1 MIKIVFKIYGNSINA
16 YKLLKDTPKEDLNKT
31 NVIDT
36 KELVFSDIYIKNNL
50 DLVSSFLNVIIIKRK
65 INTACV
71 KDFELTSVVL
81 DIIKTIPNIT
91 NLIIKADEVINYDIF
106 LKLLE
111 NNYLENLEVYDFPRI
126 LLDRLDTNKKIV
138 VKTRTEILFVSNF
151 MKVNNLN
158 TYSDIYYKKNII
170 ISSLTKED
178 QNDLITFI
186 KINKYL
192 KEITFKTFTIDS
204 FDFIMNLLIQNSKEN
219 IKICFDYDN
228 LKDTDINVISKY
240 KKVNERLLIN
250 SNITFKINYSDEY
263 KKNNLFKQLNINF
276 IKVSLGAV
284 ILVIIFMIGINYYK
298 NYVDEQ
304 HYLGIENNLKEII
317 KVNQK
322 KNEDES
328 PLDVIEP
335 GEEDLTTTTTT
346 TSVYDIQYEKV
357 FSTLQEINK
366 DTVGW
371 LTVNNTRIDYPVV
384 QSKDNDYYLKRDYY
398 QSKNRH
404 GWIFM
409 DYRNNPDEL
418 NENTIIY
425 GHNLANQT
433 MFGTLRYV
441 LNSYWYK
448 KSANQIITFN
458 TPKQNMRFQIFSIYK
473 IPTTND
479 YLDVTFPTTDAYQA
493 YINLVKG
500 RSIYDF
506 NVEVNTDDKIL
517 TLSTCA
523 NGNDNRLVVHAK
535 LIKESWWLSF
545 LLIFF
550 NNF

>member
-1 MIKIVFKIYGNSINA
+1 MIKIVFKVNGNCINA
-16 YKLLKDTPKEDLNKT
+16 YKLIKDTPKEDLNKT

-36 KELVFSDIYIKNNL
+36 KELVFSDVYIKNNL
-50 DLVSSFLNVIIIKRK
+50 ELVSSFLNVIIIKRK
-65 INTACV
+65 INTVCIR
-71 KDFELTSVVL
+71 DFELITVIL
-81 DIIKTIPNIT
+81 DIINTIPNIT
-91 NLIIKADEVINYDIF
+91 NLIIKPDESINYDIF
-106 LKLLE
+106 LKLLD

-158 TYSDIYYKKNII
+158 TYSDIYYKKNIV
-170 ISSLTKED
+170 ISDFTSDDK
-178 QNDLITFI
+178 NDIVTFI

-192 KEITFKTFTIDS
+192 KEINFKNFS
-204 FDFIMNLLIQNSKEN
+204 VSAFDFMMNLLIQNAKED
-219 IKICFDYDN
+219 IKISFEYDN

-240 KKVNERLLIN
+240 KKVNERLLLN
-250 SNITFKINYSDEY
+250 ANITFKINYSEEY
-263 KKNNLFKQLNINF
+263 RRNNLFKQININF

-322 KNEDES
+322 KTEEEN

-335 GEEDLTTTTTT
+335 GDEDLTTTTTT
-346 TSVYDIQYEKV
+346 TTTVYDIQYEKV

-366 DTVGW
+366 DTIGW

-384 QSKDNDYYLKRDYY
+384 QAKDNDYYLRRDYY
-398 QSKNRH
+398 QNKNRH

-433 MFGTLRYV
+433 MFGTLRYA

-458 TPKQNMRFQIFSIYK
+458 TPNENMKFQIFSIYT

-479 YLDVTFPTTDAYQA
+479 YLDITFPTTDAYQA
-493 YINLVKG
+493 YIDLVKV

-506 NVEVNTDDKIL
+506 NIEVTTGDKIL

-523 NGNDNRLVVHAK
+523 NGNDKRLVIHAK
-535 LIKESWWLSF
+535 LIKES
-545 LLIFF
+545 
-550 NNF
+550 

>member
-1 MIKIVFKIYGNSINA
+1 MMKIVFKVNGNCINA
-16 YKLLKDTPKEDLNKT
+16 YKLIKDTPKEDLNKT

-36 KELVFSDIYIKNNL
+36 KELVFSDVYIKNNL
-50 DLVSSFLNVIIIKRK
+50 ELVSSFLNVIIIKRK
-65 INTACV
+65 INTVCIR
-71 KDFELTSVVL
+71 DFELITVIL
-81 DIIKTIPNIT
+81 DIINTIPNIT
-91 NLIIKADEVINYDIF
+91 NLIIKPDESINYDIF
-106 LKLLE
+106 LKLLD

-158 TYSDIYYKKNII
+158 TYSDIYYKKNIV
-170 ISSLTKED
+170 ISDFTSDDK
-178 QNDLITFI
+178 NDIVTFI

-192 KEITFKTFTIDS
+192 KEINFKNFS
-204 FDFIMNLLIQNSKEN
+204 VSAFDFMMNLLIQNAKED
-219 IKICFDYDN
+219 IKISFEYDN

-240 KKVNERLLIN
+240 KKVNERLLLN
-250 SNITFKINYSDEY
+250 ANITFKINYSEEY
-263 KKNNLFKQLNINF
+263 RRNNLFKQININF

-322 KNEDES
+322 KTEEEN

-335 GEEDLTTTTTT
+335 GDEDLTTTTTT
-346 TSVYDIQYEKV
+346 TTTVYDIQYEKV

-366 DTVGW
+366 DTIGW

-384 QSKDNDYYLKRDYY
+384 QAKDNDYYLRRDYY
-398 QSKNRH
+398 QNKNRH

-433 MFGTLRYV
+433 MFGTLRYA

-458 TPKQNMRFQIFSIYK
+458 TPKENMKFQIFSIYT

-479 YLDVTFPTTDAYQA
+479 YLDITFPTTDAYQS
-493 YINLVKG
+493 YIDLVKG

-506 NVEVNTDDKIL
+506 NIEVTTGDKIL

-523 NGNDNRLVVHAK
+523 NGNDKRLVIHAK
-535 LIKESWWLSF
+535 LIKES
-545 LLIFF
+545 
-550 NNF
+550 

>member
-1 MIKIVFKIYGNSINA
+1 MIKIVFKVNGNCINA
-16 YKLLKDTPKEDLNKT
+16 YKLIKDTPKEDLNKT

-36 KELVFSDIYIKNNL
+36 KELVFSDVYIKNNL
-50 DLVSSFLNVIIIKRK
+50 ELVSSFLNVIIIKRK
-65 INTACV
+65 INTVCIR
-71 KDFELTSVVL
+71 DFELITVIL
-81 DIIKTIPNIT
+81 DIINTIPNIT
-91 NLIIKADEVINYDIF
+91 NLIIKPDESINYDIF
-106 LKLLE
+106 LKLLD

-158 TYSDIYYKKNII
+158 TYSDIYYKKNIV
-170 ISSLTKED
+170 ISDFTSDDK
-178 QNDLITFI
+178 NDIVTFI

-192 KEITFKTFTIDS
+192 KEINFKNFS
-204 FDFIMNLLIQNSKEN
+204 VSAFDFMMNLLIQNAKED
-219 IKICFDYDN
+219 IKISFEYDN

-240 KKVNERLLIN
+240 KKVNERLLLN
-250 SNITFKINYSDEY
+250 ANITFKINYSEEY
-263 KKNNLFKQLNINF
+263 RRNNLFKQININF

-284 ILVIIFMIGINYYK
+284 ILVIVFMIGINYYK

-322 KNEDES
+322 KTEEEN

-335 GEEDLTTTTTT
+335 GDEDLTTTTTT
-346 TSVYDIQYEKV
+346 TTTVYDIQYEKV

-384 QSKDNDYYLKRDYY
+384 QAKDNDYYLRRDYY
-398 QSKNRH
+398 QNKNRH

-433 MFGTLRYV
+433 MFGTLRYA

-458 TPKQNMRFQIFSIYK
+458 TPNENMKFQIFSIYT

-479 YLDVTFPTTDAYQA
+479 YLDITFPTTDAYQT
-493 YINLVKG
+493 YIDLVKG

-506 NVEVNTDDKIL
+506 NIEVTTGDKIL

-523 NGNDNRLVVHAK
+523 NGNDKRLVIHAK
-535 LIKESWWLSF
+535 LIKES
-545 LLIFF
+545 
-550 NNF
+550 

>member
-1 MIKIVFKIYGNSINA
+1 MIKIVFKVNGNCINA
-16 YKLLKDTPKEDLNKT
+16 YKLIKDTPKEDLNKT

-36 KELVFSDIYIKNNL
+36 KELVFSDVYIKNNL
-50 DLVSSFLNVIIIKRK
+50 ELVSSFLNVIIIKRK
-65 INTACV
+65 INTVCIR
-71 KDFELTSVVL
+71 DFELITVIL
-81 DIIKTIPNIT
+81 DIINTIPNIT
-91 NLIIKADEVINYDIF
+91 NLIIKPDESINYDIF
-106 LKLLE
+106 LKLLD

-158 TYSDIYYKKNII
+158 TYSDIYYKKNIV
-170 ISSLTKED
+170 ISDFTSDDK
-178 QNDLITFI
+178 NDIVTFI

-192 KEITFKTFTIDS
+192 KEINFKNFS
-204 FDFIMNLLIQNSKEN
+204 VSAFDFVMNLLIQNAKED
-219 IKICFDYDN
+219 IKISFEYDN

-240 KKVNERLLIN
+240 KKVNERLLLN
-250 SNITFKINYSDEY
+250 ANITFKINYSEEY
-263 KKNNLFKQLNINF
+263 RRNNLFKQININF

-322 KNEDES
+322 KTEEEN

-335 GEEDLTTTTTT
+335 GDEDLTTTTTT
-346 TSVYDIQYEKV
+346 TTTVYDIQYEKV

-384 QSKDNDYYLKRDYY
+384 QAKDNDYYLRRDYY
-398 QSKNRH
+398 QNKNRH

-433 MFGTLRYV
+433 MFGTLRYA

-458 TPKQNMRFQIFSIYK
+458 TPNENMKFQIFSIYT

-479 YLDVTFPTTDAYQA
+479 YLDITFPTTDAYQA
-493 YINLVKG
+493 YIDLVKG

-506 NVEVNTDDKIL
+506 NIEVTTDDKIL

-523 NGNDNRLVVHAK
+523 NGNDKRLVIHAK
-535 LIKESWWLSF
+535 LIKES
-545 LLIFF
+545 
-550 NNF
+550 

>member
-1 MIKIVFKIYGNSINA
+1 MIKIVFKVNGNCINA
-16 YKLLKDTPKEDLNKT
+16 YKLIKDTPKEDLNKT

-36 KELVFSDIYIKNNL
+36 KELVFSDVYIKNNL
-50 DLVSSFLNVIIIKRK
+50 ELVSSFLNVIIIKRK
-65 INTACV
+65 INTVCIR
-71 KDFELTSVVL
+71 DFELITVIL
-81 DIIKTIPNIT
+81 DIINTIPNIT
-91 NLIIKADEVINYDIF
+91 NLIIKPDESINYDIF
-106 LKLLE
+106 LKLLD

-158 TYSDIYYKKNII
+158 TYSDIYYKKNIV
-170 ISSLTKED
+170 ISDFTSDDK
-178 QNDLITFI
+178 NDIVTFI

-192 KEITFKTFTIDS
+192 KEINFKNFS
-204 FDFIMNLLIQNSKEN
+204 VSAFDFMMNLLIQNAKED
-219 IKICFDYDN
+219 IKISFEYDN

-240 KKVNERLLIN
+240 KKVNERLLLN
-250 SNITFKINYSDEY
+250 TNITFKINYSEEY
-263 KKNNLFKQLNINF
+263 RRNNLFKQININF

-322 KNEDES
+322 KTEEEN

-335 GEEDLTTTTTT
+335 GEEDFTTTTTT
-346 TSVYDIQYEKV
+346 TTTVYDIQYEKV

-384 QSKDNDYYLKRDYY
+384 QAKDNDYYLRRDYY
-398 QSKNRH
+398 QNKNRH

-433 MFGTLRYV
+433 MFGTLRYA

-458 TPKQNMRFQIFSIYK
+458 TPNENMKFQIFSIYT

-479 YLDVTFPTTDAYQA
+479 YLDITFPTTDAYQS
-493 YINLVKG
+493 YIDLVKG

-506 NVEVNTDDKIL
+506 NIEVTTADKIL

-523 NGNDNRLVVHAK
+523 NGNDKRLVIHAK
-535 LIKESWWLSF
+535 LIKES
-545 LLIFF
+545 
-550 NNF
+550 

>member
-1 MIKIVFKIYGNSINA
+1 MIKIVFKVNGNCINA
-16 YKLLKDTPKEDLNKT
+16 YKLIKDTPKEDLNKT

-36 KELVFSDIYIKNNL
+36 KELVFSDVYIKNNL
-50 DLVSSFLNVIIIKRK
+50 ELVSSFLNVIIIKRK
-65 INTACV
+65 INTVCIR
-71 KDFELTSVVL
+71 DFELITVIL
-81 DIIKTIPNIT
+81 DIINTIPNIT
-91 NLIIKADEVINYDIF
+91 DLIIKPDESINYDIF
-106 LKLLE
+106 LKLLD

-158 TYSDIYYKKNII
+158 TYSDIYYKKNIV
-170 ISSLTKED
+170 ISDFTSDDK
-178 QNDLITFI
+178 NDIVTFI

-192 KEITFKTFTIDS
+192 KEINFKNFS
-204 FDFIMNLLIQNSKEN
+204 VSAFDFMMNLLIQNAKED
-219 IKICFDYDN
+219 IKISFEYDN

-240 KKVNERLLIN
+240 KKVNERLLLN
-250 SNITFKINYSDEY
+250 ANITFKINYSEEY
-263 KKNNLFKQLNINF
+263 RRNNLFKQININF

-322 KNEDES
+322 KTEEEN

-335 GEEDLTTTTTT
+335 GDEDLTTTTTT
-346 TSVYDIQYEKV
+346 TTTVYDIQYEKV

-384 QSKDNDYYLKRDYY
+384 QAKDNDYYLRRDYY
-398 QSKNRH
+398 QNKNRH

-433 MFGTLRYV
+433 MFGTLRYA

-458 TPKQNMRFQIFSIYK
+458 TPNENMKFQIFSIYT

-479 YLDVTFPTTDAYQA
+479 YLDITFPTTDAYQA
-493 YINLVKG
+493 YIDLVKG

-506 NVEVNTDDKIL
+506 NIEVTTGDKIL

-523 NGNDNRLVVHAK
+523 NGNDKRLVIHAK
-535 LIKESWWLSF
+535 LIKES
-545 LLIFF
+545 
-550 NNF
+550 

>member
-1 MIKIVFKIYGNSINA
+1 MIKIVFKVNGNCINA
-16 YKLLKDTPKEDLNKT
+16 YKLIKDTPKEDLNKT

-36 KELVFSDIYIKNNL
+36 KELVFSDVYIKNNL
-50 DLVSSFLNVIIIKRK
+50 ELVSSFLNVIIIKRK
-65 INTACV
+65 INTVCIR
-71 KDFELTSVVL
+71 DFELITAIL
-81 DIIKTIPNIT
+81 DIINTIPNIT
-91 NLIIKADEVINYDIF
+91 NLIIKPDESINYDIF
-106 LKLLE
+106 LKLLD

-151 MKVNNLN
+151 MKVNKLN
-158 TYSDIYYKKNII
+158 TYSDIYYKKNIV
-170 ISSLTKED
+170 ISDFTSDDK
-178 QNDLITFI
+178 NDIVTFI

-192 KEITFKTFTIDS
+192 KEINFKNFS
-204 FDFIMNLLIQNSKEN
+204 VSAFDFMMNLLIQNAKED
-219 IKICFDYDN
+219 IKISFEYDN

-240 KKVNERLLIN
+240 KKVNERLLLN
-250 SNITFKINYSDEY
+250 ANITFKINYSEEY
-263 KKNNLFKQLNINF
+263 RRNNLFKQININF

-322 KNEDES
+322 KTEEEN

-335 GEEDLTTTTTT
+335 GDEDLTTTTTT
-346 TSVYDIQYEKV
+346 TTTVYDIQYEKV

-384 QSKDNDYYLKRDYY
+384 QAKDNDYYLRRDYY
-398 QSKNRH
+398 QNKNRH

-433 MFGTLRYV
+433 MFGTLRYA

-458 TPKQNMRFQIFSIYK
+458 TPNENMKFQIFSIYT

-479 YLDVTFPTTDAYQA
+479 YLDITFPTTDAYQA
-493 YINLVKG
+493 YIDLVKG

-506 NVEVNTDDKIL
+506 NIEVATDDKIL

-523 NGNDNRLVVHAK
+523 NGNDKRLVIHAK
-535 LIKESWWLSF
+535 LIKES
-545 LLIFF
+545 
-550 NNF
+550 

>member
-1 MIKIVFKIYGNSINA
+1 MIKIVFKVNGNCINA
-16 YKLLKDTPKEDLNKT
+16 YKLIKDTPKEDLNKT

-36 KELVFSDIYIKNNL
+36 KELVFSDVYIKNNL
-50 DLVSSFLNVIIIKRK
+50 ELVSSFLNVIIIKRK
-65 INTACV
+65 INTVCIR
-71 KDFELTSVVL
+71 DFELITVIL
-81 DIIKTIPNIT
+81 DIINTIPNIT
-91 NLIIKADEVINYDIF
+91 NLIIKPDESINYDIF
-106 LKLLE
+106 LKLLD

-158 TYSDIYYKKNII
+158 TYSDIYYKKNIV
-170 ISSLTKED
+170 ISDFTSDDK
-178 QNDLITFI
+178 NDIVTFI

-192 KEITFKTFTIDS
+192 KEINFKNFS
-204 FDFIMNLLIQNSKEN
+204 VSAFDFMMNLLIQNAKED
-219 IKICFDYDN
+219 IKISFEYDN

-240 KKVNERLLIN
+240 KKVNERLLLN
-250 SNITFKINYSDEY
+250 ANITFKINYSEEY
-263 KKNNLFKQLNINF
+263 RRNNLFKQININF

-322 KNEDES
+322 KTEEEN

-335 GEEDLTTTTTT
+335 GDEDLTTTTTT
-346 TSVYDIQYEKV
+346 TTTVYDIQYEKV

-366 DTVGW
+366 DTIGW

-384 QSKDNDYYLKRDYY
+384 QAKDNDYYLRRDYY
-398 QSKNRH
+398 QNKNRH

-433 MFGTLRYV
+433 MFGTLRYA

-458 TPKQNMRFQIFSIYK
+458 TPNENMKFQIFSIYT

-479 YLDVTFPTTDAYQA
+479 YLDITFPTTDAYQA
-493 YINLVKG
+493 YIDLVKG

-506 NVEVNTDDKIL
+506 NIEVTTDDKIL

-523 NGNDNRLVVHAK
+523 NGNDKRLVIHAK
-535 LIKESWWLSF
+535 LIKES
-545 LLIFF
+545 
-550 NNF
+550 

>member
-1 MIKIVFKIYGNSINA
+1 MIKIVFKVNGNCINA
-16 YKLLKDTPKEDLNKT
+16 YKLIKDTPKEDLNKT

-36 KELVFSDIYIKNNL
+36 KELVFSDVYIKNNL
-50 DLVSSFLNVIIIKRK
+50 ELVSSFLNVIIIKRK
-65 INTACV
+65 INTVCIR
-71 KDFELTSVVL
+71 DFELITVIL
-81 DIIKTIPNIT
+81 DIINTIPNIT
-91 NLIIKADEVINYDIF
+91 NLIIKPDESINYDIF
-106 LKLLE
+106 LKLLD

-158 TYSDIYYKKNII
+158 TYSDIYYKKNIV
-170 ISSLTKED
+170 ISDFTSDDK
-178 QNDLITFI
+178 NDIVTFI

-192 KEITFKTFTIDS
+192 KEINFKNFS
-204 FDFIMNLLIQNSKEN
+204 VSAFDFMMNLLIQNAKED
-219 IKICFDYDN
+219 IKISFEYDN

-240 KKVNERLLIN
+240 KKVNERLLLN
-250 SNITFKINYSDEY
+250 ANITFKINYSEEY
-263 KKNNLFKQLNINF
+263 RRNNLFKQININF

-322 KNEDES
+322 KTEEEN

-335 GEEDLTTTTTT
+335 GDEDFTTTTTT
-346 TSVYDIQYEKV
+346 TTTVYDIQYEKV

-366 DTVGW
+366 DTIGW

-384 QSKDNDYYLKRDYY
+384 QAKDNDYYLRRDYY
-398 QSKNRH
+398 QNKNRH

-433 MFGTLRYV
+433 MFGTLRYA

-458 TPKQNMRFQIFSIYK
+458 TPNENMKFQIFSIYT

-479 YLDVTFPTTDAYQA
+479 YLDITFPTTDAYQS
-493 YINLVKG
+493 YIDLVKG

-506 NVEVNTDDKIL
+506 NIEVTTGDKIL

-523 NGNDNRLVVHAK
+523 NGNDKRLVIHAK
-535 LIKESWWLSF
+535 LIKES
-545 LLIFF
+545 
-550 NNF
+550 

>member
-1 MIKIVFKIYGNSINA
+1 MIKIVFKVNGNCINA
-16 YKLLKDTPKEDLNKT
+16 YKLIKDTPKEDLNKT

-36 KELVFSDIYIKNNL
+36 KELVFSDVYIKNNL
-50 DLVSSFLNVIIIKRK
+50 ELVSSFLNVIIIKRK
-65 INTACV
+65 INTVCIR
-71 KDFELTSVVL
+71 DFELITAIL
-81 DIIKTIPNIT
+81 DIINTIPNIT
-91 NLIIKADEVINYDIF
+91 NLIIKPDESINYDIF
-106 LKLLE
+106 LKLLD

-158 TYSDIYYKKNII
+158 TYSDIYYKKNIV
-170 ISSLTKED
+170 ISDFTSDDK
-178 QNDLITFI
+178 NDIVTFI

-192 KEITFKTFTIDS
+192 KEINFKNFS
-204 FDFIMNLLIQNSKEN
+204 VSAFDFMMNLLIQNAKED
-219 IKICFDYDN
+219 IKISFEYDN

-240 KKVNERLLIN
+240 KKVNERLLLN
-250 SNITFKINYSDEY
+250 ANITFKINYSEEY
-263 KKNNLFKQLNINF
+263 RRNNLFKQININF

-322 KNEDES
+322 KTEEEN

-335 GEEDLTTTTTT
+335 GDEDLTTTTTT
-346 TSVYDIQYEKV
+346 TTTVYDIQYEKV

-366 DTVGW
+366 DTIGW

-384 QSKDNDYYLKRDYY
+384 QAKDNDYYLKRDYY
-398 QSKNRH
+398 QNKNRH

-433 MFGTLRYV
+433 MFGTLRYA

-458 TPKQNMRFQIFSIYK
+458 TPNENMKFQIFSIYT

-479 YLDVTFPTTDAYQA
+479 YLDITFPTTDAYQS
-493 YINLVKG
+493 YIDLVKG

-506 NVEVNTDDKIL
+506 NIEVTTGDKIL

-523 NGNDNRLVVHAK
+523 NGNDKRLVIHAK
-535 LIKESWWLSF
+535 LIKES
-545 LLIFF
+545 
-550 NNF
+550 

>member
-1 MIKIVFKIYGNSINA
+1 MIKIVFKVNGNCINA
-16 YKLLKDTPKEDLNKT
+16 YKLIKDTPKEDLNKT

-36 KELVFSDIYIKNNL
+36 KELVFSDVYIKNNL
-50 DLVSSFLNVIIIKRK
+50 ELVSSFLNVIIIKRK
-65 INTACV
+65 INTVCIR
-71 KDFELTSVVL
+71 DFELITVIL
-81 DIIKTIPNIT
+81 DIINTIPNIT
-91 NLIIKADEVINYDIF
+91 NLIIKPDESINYDIF
-106 LKLLE
+106 LKLLD

-158 TYSDIYYKKNII
+158 TYSDIYYKKNIV
-170 ISSLTKED
+170 ISDFTSDDK
-178 QNDLITFI
+178 NDIVTFI

-192 KEITFKTFTIDS
+192 KEINFKNFS
-204 FDFIMNLLIQNSKEN
+204 VSAFDFMMNLLIQNVKED
-219 IKICFDYDN
+219 IKISFEYDN

-240 KKVNERLLIN
+240 KKVNERLLLN
-250 SNITFKINYSDEY
+250 ANITFKINYSEEY
-263 KKNNLFKQLNINF
+263 RRNNLFKQININF

-322 KNEDES
+322 KTEEEN

-335 GEEDLTTTTTT
+335 GDEDLTTTTTT
-346 TSVYDIQYEKV
+346 TTTVYDIQYEKV

-366 DTVGW
+366 DTIGW

-384 QSKDNDYYLKRDYY
+384 QAKDNDYYLRRDYY
-398 QSKNRH
+398 QNKNRH

-433 MFGTLRYV
+433 MFGTLRYA

-458 TPKQNMRFQIFSIYK
+458 TPNENMKFQIFSIYT

-479 YLDVTFPTTDAYQA
+479 YLDITFPTTDAYQT
-493 YINLVKG
+493 YIDLVKG

-506 NVEVNTDDKIL
+506 NIEVTTDDKIL

-523 NGNDNRLVVHAK
+523 NGNDKRLVIHAK
-535 LIKESWWLSF
+535 LIKES
-545 LLIFF
+545 
-550 NNF
+550 

>member
-1 MIKIVFKIYGNSINA
+1 MIKIVFKVNGNCINA
-16 YKLLKDTPKEDLNKT
+16 YKLIKDTPKEDLNKT

-36 KELVFSDIYIKNNL
+36 KELVFSDVYIKNNL
-50 DLVSSFLNVIIIKRK
+50 ELVSSFLNVIIIKRK
-65 INTACV
+65 INTVCIR
-71 KDFELTSVVL
+71 DFELITVIL
-81 DIIKTIPNIT
+81 DIINTIPNIT
-91 NLIIKADEVINYDIF
+91 NLIIKPDESINYDIF
-106 LKLLE
+106 LKLLD

-158 TYSDIYYKKNII
+158 TYSDIYYKKNIV
-170 ISSLTKED
+170 ISDFTSDDK
-178 QNDLITFI
+178 NDIVTFI

-192 KEITFKTFTIDS
+192 KEINFKNFS
-204 FDFIMNLLIQNSKEN
+204 VSAFDFMMNLLIQNAKED
-219 IKICFDYDN
+219 IKISFEYDN

-240 KKVNERLLIN
+240 KKVNERLLLN
-250 SNITFKINYSDEY
+250 ANITFKINYSEEY
-263 KKNNLFKQLNINF
+263 RRNNLFKQININF

-322 KNEDES
+322 KTEEEN

-335 GEEDLTTTTTT
+335 GDEDLTTTTTT
-346 TSVYDIQYEKV
+346 TNTVYDIQYEKV

-384 QSKDNDYYLKRDYY
+384 QAKDNDYYLRRDYY
-398 QSKNRH
+398 QNKNRH

-433 MFGTLRYV
+433 MFGTLRYA

-458 TPKQNMRFQIFSIYK
+458 TPNENMKFQIFSIYT

-479 YLDVTFPTTDAYQA
+479 YLDITFPTTDAYQA
-493 YINLVKG
+493 YIDLVKG

-506 NVEVNTDDKIL
+506 NIEVATDDKIL

-523 NGNDNRLVVHAK
+523 NGNDKRLVIHAK
-535 LIKESWWLSF
+535 LIKES
-545 LLIFF
+545 
-550 NNF
+550 

>member
-1 MIKIVFKIYGNSINA
+1 MIKIVFKVNGNCINA
-16 YKLLKDTPKEDLNKT
+16 YKLIKDTPKEDLNKT

-36 KELVFSDIYIKNNL
+36 KELVFSDVYIKNNL
-50 DLVSSFLNVIIIKRK
+50 ELVSSFLNVIIIKRK
-65 INTACV
+65 INTVCIR
-71 KDFELTSVVL
+71 DFELITVIL
-81 DIIKTIPNIT
+81 DIINTIPNIT
-91 NLIIKADEVINYDIF
+91 NLIIKPDESINYDIF
-106 LKLLE
+106 LKLLD

-158 TYSDIYYKKNII
+158 TYSDIYYKKNIV
-170 ISSLTKED
+170 ISDFTSDDK
-178 QNDLITFI
+178 NDIVTFI

-192 KEITFKTFTIDS
+192 KEINFKNFS
-204 FDFIMNLLIQNSKEN
+204 VSAFDFMMNLLIQNAKED
-219 IKICFDYDN
+219 IKISFEYDN

-240 KKVNERLLIN
+240 KKVNERLLLN
-250 SNITFKINYSDEY
+250 ANITFKINYSEEY
-263 KKNNLFKQLNINF
+263 RRNNLFKQININF

-298 NYVDEQ
+298 NYIDEQ

-322 KNEDES
+322 KTEEEN

-335 GEEDLTTTTTT
+335 GDEDLTTTTTT
-346 TSVYDIQYEKV
+346 TTTVYDIQYEKV

-384 QSKDNDYYLKRDYY
+384 QAKDNDYYLKRDYY

-433 MFGTLRYV
+433 MFGTLRYA

-458 TPKQNMRFQIFSIYK
+458 TPNENMKFQIFSIYT

-479 YLDVTFPTTDAYQA
+479 YLDITFPTTDVFQA
-493 YINLVKG
+493 YIDLVKG

-506 NVEVNTDDKIL
+506 NIEVTTDDKIL

-523 NGNDNRLVVHAK
+523 NGNDKRLVIHAK
-535 LIKESWWLSF
+535 LIKES
-545 LLIFF
+545 
-550 NNF
+550 

>member
-1 MIKIVFKIYGNSINA
+1 MIKIVFKVNGNCINA
-16 YKLLKDTPKEDLNKT
+16 YKLIKDTPKEDLNKT

-36 KELVFSDIYIKNNL
+36 KELVFSDVYIKNNL
-50 DLVSSFLNVIIIKRK
+50 ELVSSFLNVIIIKRK
-65 INTACV
+65 INTVCIR
-71 KDFELTSVVL
+71 DFELITVIL
-81 DIIKTIPNIT
+81 DIINTIPNIT
-91 NLIIKADEVINYDIF
+91 NLIIKPDESINYDIF
-106 LKLLE
+106 LKLLD
-111 NNYLENLEVYDFPRI
+111 NNYLENLDVYDFPRI

-170 ISSLTKED
+170 ISDFTSDDK
-178 QNDLITFI
+178 NDIVTFI

-192 KEITFKTFTIDS
+192 KEINFKNFS
-204 FDFIMNLLIQNSKEN
+204 VSAFDFMMNLLIQNAKED
-219 IKICFDYDN
+219 IKISFEYDN

-240 KKVNERLLIN
+240 KKVNERLLLN
-250 SNITFKINYSDEY
+250 ASITFKINYSEEY
-263 KKNNLFKQLNINF
+263 RRNNLFKQININF

-322 KNEDES
+322 KTEEEN

-335 GEEDLTTTTTT
+335 GDEDLTTTTTT
-346 TSVYDIQYEKV
+346 TTTVYDIQYEKV

-384 QSKDNDYYLKRDYY
+384 QAKDNDYYLRRDYY
-398 QSKNRH
+398 QNKNRH

-433 MFGTLRYV
+433 MFGTLRYA

-458 TPKQNMRFQIFSIYK
+458 TPNENMKFQIFSIYT

-479 YLDVTFPTTDAYQA
+479 YLDITFPTTDAYQA
-493 YINLVKG
+493 YIDLVKG

-506 NVEVNTDDKIL
+506 NIEVTTNDKIL

-523 NGNDNRLVVHAK
+523 NGNDKRLVIHAK
-535 LIKESWWLSF
+535 LIKES
-545 LLIFF
+545 
-550 NNF
+550 

>member
-1 MIKIVFKIYGNSINA
+1 MIKIVFKVNGNCINA

-36 KELVFSDIYIKNNL
+36 KELVFSDVYIKNNL
-50 DLVSSFLNVIIIKRK
+50 ELVSSFLNVIIIKRK
-65 INTACV
+65 INTVCIR
-71 KDFELTSVVL
+71 DFELITVIL
-81 DIIKTIPNIT
+81 DIINTIPNIT
-91 NLIIKADEVINYDIF
+91 NLIIKPDESINYDIF
-106 LKLLE
+106 LKLLD

-158 TYSDIYYKKNII
+158 TYSDIYYKKNIV
-170 ISSLTKED
+170 ISDFTSDDK
-178 QNDLITFI
+178 NDIVTFI

-192 KEITFKTFTIDS
+192 KEINFKNFS
-204 FDFIMNLLIQNSKEN
+204 VSAFDFMMNLLIQNAKED
-219 IKICFDYDN
+219 IKISFEYDN

-240 KKVNERLLIN
+240 KKVNERLLLN
-250 SNITFKINYSDEY
+250 ANITFKINYSEEY
-263 KKNNLFKQLNINF
+263 RRNNLFKQININF

-322 KNEDES
+322 KTEEEN

-335 GEEDLTTTTTT
+335 GDEDLTTTTTT
-346 TSVYDIQYEKV
+346 TTTVYDIQYEKV

-384 QSKDNDYYLKRDYY
+384 QAKDNDYYLRRDYY
-398 QSKNRH
+398 QNKNRH

-433 MFGTLRYV
+433 MFGTLRYA

-458 TPKQNMRFQIFSIYK
+458 TPNENMKFQIFSIYT

-479 YLDVTFPTTDAYQA
+479 YLDITFPTTDAYQA
-493 YINLVKG
+493 YIDLVKG

-506 NVEVNTDDKIL
+506 NIEVTTGDKIL

-523 NGNDNRLVVHAK
+523 NGNDKRLVIHAK
-535 LIKESWWLSF
+535 LIKES
-545 LLIFF
+545 
-550 NNF
+550 

>member
-1 MIKIVFKIYGNSINA
+1 MIKIVFKVNGNCINA
-16 YKLLKDTPKEDLNKT
+16 YKLIKDTPKEDLNKT

-36 KELVFSDIYIKNNL
+36 KELVFSDVYIKNNL
-50 DLVSSFLNVIIIKRK
+50 ELVSSFLNVIIIKRK
-65 INTACV
+65 INTVCIR
-71 KDFELTSVVL
+71 DFELITVIL
-81 DIIKTIPNIT
+81 DIINTIPNIT
-91 NLIIKADEVINYDIF
+91 NLIIKPDESINYDIF
-106 LKLLE
+106 LKLLD

-158 TYSDIYYKKNII
+158 TYSDIYYKKSIV
-170 ISSLTKED
+170 ISDFTSDDK
-178 QNDLITFI
+178 NDIVTFI

-192 KEITFKTFTIDS
+192 KEINFKNFS
-204 FDFIMNLLIQNSKEN
+204 VSAFDFMMNLLIQNAKED
-219 IKICFDYDN
+219 IKISFEYDN

-240 KKVNERLLIN
+240 KKVNERLLLN
-250 SNITFKINYSDEY
+250 ANITFKINYSEEY
-263 KKNNLFKQLNINF
+263 RRNNLFKQININF

-322 KNEDES
+322 KTEEENS
-328 PLDVIEP
+328 LDVIEP
-335 GEEDLTTTTTT
+335 GDEDLTTTTTT
-346 TSVYDIQYEKV
+346 TTTVYDIQYEKV

-384 QSKDNDYYLKRDYY
+384 QAKDNDYYLKRDYY

-458 TPKQNMRFQIFSIYK
+458 TPNENMKFQIFSIYT

-479 YLDVTFPTTDAYQA
+479 YLDITFPTTDVFQA
-493 YINLVKG
+493 YIDLVKG

-506 NVEVNTDDKIL
+506 NTEVTTDDKIL

-523 NGNDNRLVVHAK
+523 NGNDKRLVIHAK
-535 LIKESWWLSF
+535 LIKES
-545 LLIFF
+545 
-550 NNF
+550 

>member
-1 MIKIVFKIYGNSINA
+1 MIKIVFKVNGNCINA
-16 YKLLKDTPKEDLNKT
+16 YKLIKDTPKEDLNKT

-36 KELVFSDIYIKNNL
+36 KELVFSDVYIKNNL
-50 DLVSSFLNVIIIKRK
+50 ELVSSFLNVIIIKRK
-65 INTACV
+65 INTVCIR
-71 KDFELTSVVL
+71 DFELITVIL
-81 DIIKTIPNIT
+81 DIINTIPNIT
-91 NLIIKADEVINYDIF
+91 NLIIKPDESINYDIF
-106 LKLLE
+106 LKLLD

-158 TYSDIYYKKNII
+158 TYSDIYYKKNIV
-170 ISSLTKED
+170 ISDFTSDDK
-178 QNDLITFI
+178 NDIVTFI

-192 KEITFKTFTIDS
+192 KEINFKNFS
-204 FDFIMNLLIQNSKEN
+204 VSAFDFMMNLLIQNAKED
-219 IKICFDYDN
+219 IKISFEYDN

-240 KKVNERLLIN
+240 KKVNERLLLN
-250 SNITFKINYSDEY
+250 ANITFKINYSEEY
-263 KKNNLFKQLNINF
+263 RRNNLFKQININF

-298 NYVDEQ
+298 NYVDKQ

-322 KNEDES
+322 KTEEEN

-335 GEEDLTTTTTT
+335 GDEDLTTTTTT
-346 TSVYDIQYEKV
+346 TTTVYDIQYEKV

-384 QSKDNDYYLKRDYY
+384 QAKDNDYYLRRDYY
-398 QSKNRH
+398 QNKNRH

-433 MFGTLRYV
+433 MFGTLRYA

-458 TPKQNMRFQIFSIYK
+458 TPNENMKFQIFSIYT

-479 YLDVTFPTTDAYQA
+479 YLDITFPTTDAYQA
-493 YINLVKG
+493 YIDLVKG

-506 NVEVNTDDKIL
+506 NIEVATDDKIL

-523 NGNDNRLVVHAK
+523 NGNDKRLVIHAK
-535 LIKESWWLSF
+535 LIKES
-545 LLIFF
+545 
-550 NNF
+550 

>member
-1 MIKIVFKIYGNSINA
+1 MIKIVFKVNGNCINA

-36 KELVFSDIYIKNNL
+36 KELVFSDVYIKNNL
-50 DLVSSFLNVIIIKRK
+50 ELVSSFLNVIIIKRK
-65 INTACV
+65 INTVCIR
-71 KDFELTSVVL
+71 DFELITIIL
-81 DIIKTIPNIT
+81 DIINTIPNIT
-91 NLIIKADEVINYDIF
+91 NLIIKPDESINYDIF
-106 LKLLE
+106 LKLLD

-158 TYSDIYYKKNII
+158 TYSDIYYKKNIV
-170 ISSLTKED
+170 ISDFTSDDK
-178 QNDLITFI
+178 NDIVTFI

-192 KEITFKTFTIDS
+192 KEINFKNFS
-204 FDFIMNLLIQNSKEN
+204 VSAFDFMMNLLIQNAKED
-219 IKICFDYDN
+219 IKISFEYDN

-240 KKVNERLLIN
+240 KKVNERLLLN
-250 SNITFKINYSDEY
+250 ANITFKINYSEEY
-263 KKNNLFKQLNINF
+263 RRNNLFKQININF

-322 KNEDES
+322 KTEEEN

-335 GEEDLTTTTTT
+335 GDEDFTTTTTT
-346 TSVYDIQYEKV
+346 TTTVYDIQYEKV

-384 QSKDNDYYLKRDYY
+384 QAKDNDYYLRRDYY
-398 QSKNRH
+398 QNKNRH

-433 MFGTLRYV
+433 MFGTLRYA

-458 TPKQNMRFQIFSIYK
+458 TPNENMKFQIFSIYT

-479 YLDVTFPTTDAYQA
+479 YLDITFPTTDAYQA
-493 YINLVKG
+493 YIDLVKG

-506 NVEVNTDDKIL
+506 NIEVATDDKIL

-523 NGNDNRLVVHAK
+523 NGNDKRLVIHAK
-535 LIKESWWLSF
+535 LIKES
-545 LLIFF
+545 
-550 NNF
+550 

>member
-1 MIKIVFKIYGNSINA
+1 MIKIVFKVNGNCINA

-36 KELVFSDIYIKNNL
+36 KELVFSDVYIKNNL
-50 DLVSSFLNVIIIKRK
+50 ELVSSFLNVIIIKRK
-65 INTACV
+65 INTVCIR
-71 KDFELTSVVL
+71 DFELITVIL
-81 DIIKTIPNIT
+81 DIINTIPNIT
-91 NLIIKADEVINYDIF
+91 NLIIKPDESINYDIF
-106 LKLLE
+106 LKLLD
-111 NNYLENLEVYDFPRI
+111 NNYLENLEAYDFPRI

-158 TYSDIYYKKNII
+158 TYSDIYYKKNIV
-170 ISSLTKED
+170 ISDFTSDDK
-178 QNDLITFI
+178 NDIVTFI

-192 KEITFKTFTIDS
+192 KEINFKNFS
-204 FDFIMNLLIQNSKEN
+204 VSAFDFMMNLLIQNAKED
-219 IKICFDYDN
+219 IKISFEYDN

-240 KKVNERLLIN
+240 KKVNERLLLN
-250 SNITFKINYSDEY
+250 ANITFKINYSEEY
-263 KKNNLFKQLNINF
+263 RRNNLFKQININF

-322 KNEDES
+322 KTEEEN

-335 GEEDLTTTTTT
+335 GDEDLTTTTTT
-346 TSVYDIQYEKV
+346 TTTVYDIQYEKV

-384 QSKDNDYYLKRDYY
+384 QAKDNDYYLRRDYY
-398 QSKNRH
+398 QNKNRH

-433 MFGTLRYV
+433 MFGTLRYA

-458 TPKQNMRFQIFSIYK
+458 TPNENMKFQIFSIYT

-479 YLDVTFPTTDAYQA
+479 YLDITFPTTDAYQA
-493 YINLVKG
+493 YIDLVKG

-506 NVEVNTDDKIL
+506 NIEVTTDDKIL

-523 NGNDNRLVVHAK
+523 NGNDKRLVIHAK
-535 LIKESWWLSF
+535 LIKES
-545 LLIFF
+545 
-550 NNF
+550 

>member
-1 MIKIVFKIYGNSINA
+1 MIKIVFKVNGNCINA
-16 YKLLKDTPKEDLNKT
+16 YKLIKDTPKEDLNKT

-36 KELVFSDIYIKNNL
+36 KELVFSDVYIKNNL
-50 DLVSSFLNVIIIKRK
+50 ELVSSFLNVIIIKRK
-65 INTACV
+65 INTVCIR
-71 KDFELTSVVL
+71 DFELITAIL
-81 DIIKTIPNIT
+81 DIINTIPNIT
-91 NLIIKADEVINYDIF
+91 NLIIKPDESINYDIF
-106 LKLLE
+106 LKLLD

-158 TYSDIYYKKNII
+158 TYSDIYYKKNIV
-170 ISSLTKED
+170 ISDFTSDDK
-178 QNDLITFI
+178 NDIVTFI

-192 KEITFKTFTIDS
+192 KEINFKNFS
-204 FDFIMNLLIQNSKEN
+204 VSAFDFMMNLLIQNAKED
-219 IKICFDYDN
+219 IKISFEYDN

-240 KKVNERLLIN
+240 KKVNERLLLN
-250 SNITFKINYSDEY
+250 ANITFKINYSEEY
-263 KKNNLFKQLNINF
+263 RRNNLFKQININF

-322 KNEDES
+322 KTEEEN

-335 GEEDLTTTTTT
+335 GDEDLTTTTTT
-346 TSVYDIQYEKV
+346 TTTVYDIQYEKV

-384 QSKDNDYYLKRDYY
+384 QAKDNDYYLRRDYY
-398 QSKNRH
+398 QNKNRH

-433 MFGTLRYV
+433 MFGTLRYA

-458 TPKQNMRFQIFSIYK
+458 TPNENMKFQIFSIYT

-479 YLDVTFPTTDAYQA
+479 YLDITFPTTDAYQA
-493 YINLVKG
+493 YIDLVKG

-506 NVEVNTDDKIL
+506 NIEVTTGDKIL

-523 NGNDNRLVVHAK
+523 NGNDKRLVIHAK
-535 LIKESWWLSF
+535 LIKES
-545 LLIFF
+545 
-550 NNF
+550 

>member
-1 MIKIVFKIYGNSINA
+1 MMKIVFKVNGNCINA
-16 YKLLKDTPKEDLNKT
+16 YKLIKDTPKEDLNKT

-36 KELVFSDIYIKNNL
+36 KELVFSDVYIKNNL
-50 DLVSSFLNVIIIKRK
+50 ELVSSFLNVIIIKRK
-65 INTACV
+65 INTVCIR
-71 KDFELTSVVL
+71 DFELITVIL
-81 DIIKTIPNIT
+81 DIINTIPNIT
-91 NLIIKADEVINYDIF
+91 NLIIKPDESINYDIF
-106 LKLLE
+106 LKLLD

-158 TYSDIYYKKNII
+158 TYSDIYYKKNIV
-170 ISSLTKED
+170 ISDFTSDDK
-178 QNDLITFI
+178 NDIVTFI

-192 KEITFKTFTIDS
+192 KEINFKNFS
-204 FDFIMNLLIQNSKEN
+204 VSAFDFMMNLLIQNAKED
-219 IKICFDYDN
+219 IKISFEYDN

-240 KKVNERLLIN
+240 KKVNERLLLN
-250 SNITFKINYSDEY
+250 ANITFKINYSEEY
-263 KKNNLFKQLNINF
+263 RRNNLFKQININF

-322 KNEDES
+322 KTEEEN

-335 GEEDLTTTTTT
+335 GDEDLTTTTTT
-346 TSVYDIQYEKV
+346 TTTVYDIQYEKV

-384 QSKDNDYYLKRDYY
+384 QAKDNDYYLRRDYY
-398 QSKNRH
+398 QNKNRH

-433 MFGTLRYV
+433 MFGTLRYA

-458 TPKQNMRFQIFSIYK
+458 TPNENMKFQIFSIYT

-479 YLDVTFPTTDAYQA
+479 YLDITFPTTDAYQA
-493 YINLVKG
+493 YIDLVKG

-506 NVEVNTDDKIL
+506 NIEVTTGDKIL

-523 NGNDNRLVVHAK
+523 NGNDKRLVIHAK
-535 LIKESWWLSF
+535 LIKES
-545 LLIFF
+545 
-550 NNF
+550 

>member
-1 MIKIVFKIYGNSINA
+1 MIKIVFKVNGNCINA

-36 KELVFSDIYIKNNL
+36 KELVFSDVYIKNNL
-50 DLVSSFLNVIIIKRK
+50 ELVSSFLNVIIIKRK
-65 INTACV
+65 INTVCIR
-71 KDFELTSVVL
+71 DFELITIIL
-81 DIIKTIPNIT
+81 DIINTIPNIT
-91 NLIIKADEVINYDIF
+91 NLIIKPDESINYDIF
-106 LKLLE
+106 LKLLD

-158 TYSDIYYKKNII
+158 TYSDIYYKKNIV
-170 ISSLTKED
+170 ISDFTSDDK
-178 QNDLITFI
+178 NDIVTFI

-192 KEITFKTFTIDS
+192 KEINFKNFS
-204 FDFIMNLLIQNSKEN
+204 VSAFDFVMNLLIQNAKED
-219 IKICFDYDN
+219 IKISFEYDN

-240 KKVNERLLIN
+240 KKVNERLLLN
-250 SNITFKINYSDEY
+250 ANITFKINYSEEY
-263 KKNNLFKQLNINF
+263 RRNNLFKQININF

-322 KNEDES
+322 KTEEEN

-335 GEEDLTTTTTT
+335 GDEDLTTTTTT
-346 TSVYDIQYEKV
+346 TTTVYDIQYEKV

-384 QSKDNDYYLKRDYY
+384 QAKDNDYYLRRDYY
-398 QSKNRH
+398 QNKNRH

-433 MFGTLRYV
+433 MFGTLRYA

-458 TPKQNMRFQIFSIYK
+458 TPNENMKFQIFSIYT

-479 YLDVTFPTTDAYQA
+479 YLDITFPTTDAYQT
-493 YINLVKG
+493 YIDLVKG

-506 NVEVNTDDKIL
+506 NIEVATDDKIL

-523 NGNDNRLVVHAK
+523 NGNDKRLVIHAK
-535 LIKESWWLSF
+535 LIKES
-545 LLIFF
+545 
-550 NNF
+550 

>member
-1 MIKIVFKIYGNSINA
+1 MIKIVFKVNGNCINA
-16 YKLLKDTPKEDLNKT
+16 YKLIKDTPKEDLNKT

-36 KELVFSDIYIKNNL
+36 KELVFSDVYIKNNL
-50 DLVSSFLNVIIIKRK
+50 ELVSSFLNVIIIKRK
-65 INTACV
+65 INTVCIR
-71 KDFELTSVVL
+71 DFELITVIL
-81 DIIKTIPNIT
+81 DIINTIPNIT
-91 NLIIKADEVINYDIF
+91 NLIIKPDESINYDIF
-106 LKLLE
+106 LKLLD

-158 TYSDIYYKKNII
+158 TYSDIYYKKNIV
-170 ISSLTKED
+170 ISDFTSDDK
-178 QNDLITFI
+178 NDIVTFI

-192 KEITFKTFTIDS
+192 KEINFKNFS
-204 FDFIMNLLIQNSKEN
+204 VSAFDFMMNLLIQNAKED
-219 IKICFDYDN
+219 IKISFEYDN

-240 KKVNERLLIN
+240 KRVNERLLLN
-250 SNITFKINYSDEY
+250 ANITFKINYSEEY
-263 KKNNLFKQLNINF
+263 RRNNLFKQININF

-322 KNEDES
+322 KTEEEN

-335 GEEDLTTTTTT
+335 GDEDLTTTTTT
-346 TSVYDIQYEKV
+346 TTTVYDIQYEKV

-366 DTVGW
+366 DTIGW

-384 QSKDNDYYLKRDYY
+384 QAKDNDYYLKRDYY
-398 QSKNRH
+398 QNKNRH

-433 MFGTLRYV
+433 MFGTLRYA

-458 TPKQNMRFQIFSIYK
+458 TPNENMKFQIFSIYT

-479 YLDVTFPTTDAYQA
+479 YLDITFPTTDAYQS
-493 YINLVKG
+493 YIDLVKG

-506 NVEVNTDDKIL
+506 NIEVTTDDKIL

-523 NGNDNRLVVHAK
+523 NGNDKRLVIHAK
-535 LIKESWWLSF
+535 LIKES
-545 LLIFF
+545 
-550 NNF
+550 

>member
-1 MIKIVFKIYGNSINA
+1 MIKIVFKVNGNCINA
-16 YKLLKDTPKEDLNKT
+16 YKLIKDTPKEDLNKT

-36 KELVFSDIYIKNNL
+36 KELVFSDVYIKNNL
-50 DLVSSFLNVIIIKRK
+50 ELVSSFLNVIIIKRK
-65 INTACV
+65 INTVCIR
-71 KDFELTSVVL
+71 DFELITVIL
-81 DIIKTIPNIT
+81 DIINTIPNIT
-91 NLIIKADEVINYDIF
+91 NLIIKPDESINYDIF
-106 LKLLE
+106 LKLLD

-158 TYSDIYYKKNII
+158 TYSDIYYKKNIV
-170 ISSLTKED
+170 ISDFTSDDK
-178 QNDLITFI
+178 NDIVTFI

-192 KEITFKTFTIDS
+192 KEINFKNFS
-204 FDFIMNLLIQNSKEN
+204 VSAFDFMMNLLIQNAKED
-219 IKICFDYDN
+219 IKISFEYDN

-240 KKVNERLLIN
+240 KKVNERLLLN
-250 SNITFKINYSDEY
+250 TNITFKINYSEEY
-263 KKNNLFKQLNINF
+263 RRNNLFKQININF

-322 KNEDES
+322 KTEEEN

-335 GEEDLTTTTTT
+335 GDEDLTTTTTT
-346 TSVYDIQYEKV
+346 TTTVYDIQYEKV

-366 DTVGW
+366 DTIGW

-384 QSKDNDYYLKRDYY
+384 QAKDNDYYLRRDYY
-398 QSKNRH
+398 QNKNRH

-433 MFGTLRYV
+433 MFGTLRYA

-458 TPKQNMRFQIFSIYK
+458 TPNENMKFQIFSIYT

-479 YLDVTFPTTDAYQA
+479 YLDITFPTTDAYQA
-493 YINLVKG
+493 YIDLVKG

-506 NVEVNTDDKIL
+506 NIEVTTGDKIL

-523 NGNDNRLVVHAK
+523 NGNDKRLVIHAK
-535 LIKESWWLSF
+535 LIKES
-545 LLIFF
+545 
-550 NNF
+550 

>member
-1 MIKIVFKIYGNSINA
+1 MIKIVFKVNGNCINA

-36 KELVFSDIYIKNNL
+36 KELVFSDVYIKNNL
-50 DLVSSFLNVIIIKRK
+50 ELVSSFLNVIIIKRK
-65 INTACV
+65 INTVCIR
-71 KDFELTSVVL
+71 DFELITIIL
-81 DIIKTIPNIT
+81 DIINTIPNIT
-91 NLIIKADEVINYDIF
+91 NLIIKPDESINYDIF
-106 LKLLE
+106 LKLLD

-158 TYSDIYYKKNII
+158 TYSDIYYKKNIV
-170 ISSLTKED
+170 ISDFTSDDK
-178 QNDLITFI
+178 NDIVTFI

-192 KEITFKTFTIDS
+192 KEINFKNFS
-204 FDFIMNLLIQNSKEN
+204 VSAFDFMMNLLIQNAKED
-219 IKICFDYDN
+219 IKISFEYDN

-240 KKVNERLLIN
+240 KKVNERLLLN
-250 SNITFKINYSDEY
+250 ANITFKINYSEEY
-263 KKNNLFKQLNINF
+263 RRNNLFKQININF

-322 KNEDES
+322 KTEEEN

-335 GEEDLTTTTTT
+335 GDEDLTTTTTT
-346 TSVYDIQYEKV
+346 TTTVYDIQYEKV

-366 DTVGW
+366 DTIGW

-384 QSKDNDYYLKRDYY
+384 QAKDNDYYLKRDYY
-398 QSKNRH
+398 QNKNRH

-433 MFGTLRYV
+433 MFGTLRYA

-458 TPKQNMRFQIFSIYK
+458 TPKENMKFQIFSIYT

-479 YLDVTFPTTDAYQA
+479 YLDITFPTTDAYQS
-493 YINLVKG
+493 YIDLVKG

-506 NVEVNTDDKIL
+506 NIEVTTGDKIL

-523 NGNDNRLVVHAK
+523 NGNDKRLVIHAK
-535 LIKESWWLSF
+535 LIKES
-545 LLIFF
+545 
-550 NNF
+550 

>member
-1 MIKIVFKIYGNSINA
+1 MIKIVFKVNGNCINA
-16 YKLLKDTPKEDLNKT
+16 YKLIKDTPKEDLNKT

-36 KELVFSDIYIKNNL
+36 KELVFSDVYIKNNL
-50 DLVSSFLNVIIIKRK
+50 ELVSSFLNVIIIKRK
-65 INTACV
+65 INTVCIR
-71 KDFELTSVVL
+71 DFELIAVIL
-81 DIIKTIPNIT
+81 DIINTIPNIT
-91 NLIIKADEVINYDIF
+91 NLIIKPDESINYDIF
-106 LKLLE
+106 LKLLD

-158 TYSDIYYKKNII
+158 TYSDIYYKKNIV
-170 ISSLTKED
+170 ISDFTSDDK
-178 QNDLITFI
+178 NDIVTFI

-192 KEITFKTFTIDS
+192 KEINFKNFS
-204 FDFIMNLLIQNSKEN
+204 VSAFDFVMNLLIQNAKED
-219 IKICFDYDN
+219 IKISFEYDN

-240 KKVNERLLIN
+240 KKVNERLLLN
-250 SNITFKINYSDEY
+250 ANITFKINYSEEY
-263 KKNNLFKQLNINF
+263 RRNNLFKQININF

-322 KNEDES
+322 KTEEEN

-335 GEEDLTTTTTT
+335 GDEDFTTTTTT
-346 TSVYDIQYEKV
+346 TTTVYDIQYEKV

-384 QSKDNDYYLKRDYY
+384 QAKDNDYYLRRDYY
-398 QSKNRH
+398 QNKNRH

-433 MFGTLRYV
+433 MFGTLRYA

-458 TPKQNMRFQIFSIYK
+458 TPNENMKFQIFSIYT

-479 YLDVTFPTTDAYQA
+479 YLDITFPTTDAYQS
-493 YINLVKG
+493 YIDLVKG

-506 NVEVNTDDKIL
+506 NIEVTTGDKIL

-523 NGNDNRLVVHAK
+523 NGNDKRLVIHAK
-535 LIKESWWLSF
+535 LIKES
-545 LLIFF
+545 
-550 NNF
+550 

>member
-1 MIKIVFKIYGNSINA
+1 MIKIVFKVNGNCINA
-16 YKLLKDTPKEDLNKT
+16 YKLIKDTPKEDLNKT

-36 KELVFSDIYIKNNL
+36 KELVFSDVYIKNNL
-50 DLVSSFLNVIIIKRK
+50 ELVSSFLNVIIIKRK
-65 INTACV
+65 INTVCIR
-71 KDFELTSVVL
+71 DFELITVIL
-81 DIIKTIPNIT
+81 DIINTIPNIT
-91 NLIIKADEVINYDIF
+91 NLIIKPDESINYDIF
-106 LKLLE
+106 LKLLD

-158 TYSDIYYKKNII
+158 TYSDIYYKKNIV
-170 ISSLTKED
+170 ISDFTSDDK
-178 QNDLITFI
+178 NDIVTFI

-192 KEITFKTFTIDS
+192 KEINFKNFS
-204 FDFIMNLLIQNSKEN
+204 VSAFDFVMNLLIQNAKED
-219 IKICFDYDN
+219 IKISFEYDN

-240 KKVNERLLIN
+240 KKVNERLLLN
-250 SNITFKINYSDEY
+250 ANITFKINYSEEY
-263 KKNNLFKQLNINF
+263 RRNNLFKQININF

-322 KNEDES
+322 KTEEEN

-335 GEEDLTTTTTT
+335 GDEDLTTTTTT
-346 TSVYDIQYEKV
+346 TTTVYDIQYEKV

-384 QSKDNDYYLKRDYY
+384 QAKDNDYYLRRDYY
-398 QSKNRH
+398 QNKNRH

-433 MFGTLRYV
+433 MFGTLRYA

-458 TPKQNMRFQIFSIYK
+458 TPNENMKFQIFSIYT

-479 YLDVTFPTTDAYQA
+479 YLDITFPTTDAYQT
-493 YINLVKG
+493 YIDLVKG

-506 NVEVNTDDKIL
+506 NIEVTTDDKIL

-523 NGNDNRLVVHAK
+523 NGNDKRLVIHAK
-535 LIKESWWLSF
+535 LIKES
-545 LLIFF
+545 
-550 NNF
+550 

>member
-1 MIKIVFKIYGNSINA
+1 MIKIVFKVNGNCINA
-16 YKLLKDTPKEDLNKT
+16 YKLIKDTPKEDLNKT
-31 NVIDT
+31 NVIDI
-36 KELVFSDIYIKNNL
+36 KELVFSDVYIKNNL
-50 DLVSSFLNVIIIKRK
+50 ELVSSFLNVIIIKRK
-65 INTACV
+65 INTVCIR
-71 KDFELTSVVL
+71 DFELITVIL
-81 DIIKTIPNIT
+81 DIINTIPNIT
-91 NLIIKADEVINYDIF
+91 NLIIKPDESINYDIF
-106 LKLLE
+106 LKLLD

-158 TYSDIYYKKNII
+158 TYSDIYYKKNIV
-170 ISSLTKED
+170 ISDFTSDDK
-178 QNDLITFI
+178 NDIVTFI

-192 KEITFKTFTIDS
+192 KEINFKNFS
-204 FDFIMNLLIQNSKEN
+204 VSAFDFMMNLLIQNAKED
-219 IKICFDYDN
+219 IKISFEYDN

-240 KKVNERLLIN
+240 KKVNERLLLN
-250 SNITFKINYSDEY
+250 ANITFKINYSEEY
-263 KKNNLFKQLNINF
+263 RRNNLFKQININF

-322 KNEDES
+322 KTEEEN

-335 GEEDLTTTTTT
+335 GDEDLTTTTTT
-346 TSVYDIQYEKV
+346 TTTVYDIQYEKV

-384 QSKDNDYYLKRDYY
+384 QAKDNDYYLRRDYY
-398 QSKNRH
+398 QNKNRH

-433 MFGTLRYV
+433 MFGTLRYA

-458 TPKQNMRFQIFSIYK
+458 TPNENMKFQIFSIYT

-479 YLDVTFPTTDAYQA
+479 YLDITFPTTDAYQT
-493 YINLVKG
+493 YIDLVKG

-506 NVEVNTDDKIL
+506 NIEVTTDDKIL

-523 NGNDNRLVVHAK
+523 NGNDKRLVIHAK
-535 LIKESWWLSF
+535 LIKES
-545 LLIFF
+545 
-550 NNF
+550 

>member
-1 MIKIVFKIYGNSINA
+1 MIKIVFKVNGNCINA
-16 YKLLKDTPKEDLNKT
+16 YKLIKDTPKEDLNKT

-36 KELVFSDIYIKNNL
+36 KELVFSDVYIKNNL
-50 DLVSSFLNVIIIKRK
+50 ELVSSFLNVIIIKRK
-65 INTACV
+65 INTVCIR
-71 KDFELTSVVL
+71 DFELITVIL
-81 DIIKTIPNIT
+81 DIINTIPNIT
-91 NLIIKADEVINYDIF
+91 NLIIKPDESINYDIF
-106 LKLLE
+106 LKLLD

-158 TYSDIYYKKNII
+158 TYSDIYYKKNIV
-170 ISSLTKED
+170 ISDFTSDDK
-178 QNDLITFI
+178 NDIVTFI

-192 KEITFKTFTIDS
+192 KEINFKNFS
-204 FDFIMNLLIQNSKEN
+204 VSAFDFMMNLLIQNAKED
-219 IKICFDYDN
+219 IKISFEYDN

-240 KKVNERLLIN
+240 KKVNERLLLN
-250 SNITFKINYSDEY
+250 ANITFKINYSEEY
-263 KKNNLFKQLNINF
+263 RRNNLFKQININF

-322 KNEDES
+322 KTEEEN

-335 GEEDLTTTTTT
+335 GDEDLTTTTTT
-346 TSVYDIQYEKV
+346 TTTVYDIQYEKV

-384 QSKDNDYYLKRDYY
+384 QAKDNDYYLRRDYY
-398 QSKNRH
+398 QNKNRH

-433 MFGTLRYV
+433 MFGTLRYA

-458 TPKQNMRFQIFSIYK
+458 TPNENMKFQIFSIYT

-479 YLDVTFPTTDAYQA
+479 YLDITFPTTDAYQT
-493 YINLVKG
+493 YIDLVKG

-506 NVEVNTDDKIL
+506 NIEVATDDKIL

-523 NGNDNRLVVHAK
+523 NGNDKRLVIHAK
-535 LIKESWWLSF
+535 LIKES
-545 LLIFF
+545 
-550 NNF
+550 

>member
-1 MIKIVFKIYGNSINA
+1 MIKIVFKVNGNCINA
-16 YKLLKDTPKEDLNKT
+16 YKLIKDTPKEDLNKT

-36 KELVFSDIYIKNNL
+36 KELVFSDVYIKNNL
-50 DLVSSFLNVIIIKRK
+50 ELVSSFLNVIIIKRK
-65 INTACV
+65 INTVCIR
-71 KDFELTSVVL
+71 DFELITVIL
-81 DIIKTIPNIT
+81 DIINTITNIT
-91 NLIIKADEVINYDIF
+91 NLIIKPDESINYDIF
-106 LKLLE
+106 LKLLD

-158 TYSDIYYKKNII
+158 TYSDIYYKKNIV
-170 ISSLTKED
+170 ISDFTSDDK
-178 QNDLITFI
+178 NDIVTFI

-192 KEITFKTFTIDS
+192 KEINFKNFS
-204 FDFIMNLLIQNSKEN
+204 VSAFDFMMNLLIQNAKED
-219 IKICFDYDN
+219 IKISFEYDN

-240 KKVNERLLIN
+240 KKVNERLLLN
-250 SNITFKINYSDEY
+250 ANITFKINYSEEY
-263 KKNNLFKQLNINF
+263 RRNNLFKQININF

-322 KNEDES
+322 KTEEEN

-335 GEEDLTTTTTT
+335 GDEDFTTTTTT
-346 TSVYDIQYEKV
+346 TTTVYDIQYEKV

-384 QSKDNDYYLKRDYY
+384 QAKDNDYYLRRDYY
-398 QSKNRH
+398 QNKNRH

-433 MFGTLRYV
+433 MFGTLRYA

-458 TPKQNMRFQIFSIYK
+458 TPNENMKFQIFSIYT

-479 YLDVTFPTTDAYQA
+479 YLDITFPTTDAYQS
-493 YINLVKG
+493 YIDLVKG

-506 NVEVNTDDKIL
+506 NIEVTTADKIL

-523 NGNDNRLVVHAK
+523 NGNDKRLVIHAK
-535 LIKESWWLSF
+535 LIKES
-545 LLIFF
+545 
-550 NNF
+550 

>member
-1 MIKIVFKIYGNSINA
+1 MIKIVFKVNGNCINA
-16 YKLLKDTPKEDLNKT
+16 YKLIKDTPKEDLNKT

-36 KELVFSDIYIKNNL
+36 KELVFSDVYIKNNL
-50 DLVSSFLNVIIIKRK
+50 ELVSSFLNVIIIKRK
-65 INTACV
+65 INTVCIR
-71 KDFELTSVVL
+71 DFELITVIL
-81 DIIKTIPNIT
+81 DIINTIPNIT
-91 NLIIKADEVINYDIF
+91 NLIIKPDESINYDIF
-106 LKLLE
+106 LKLLD
-111 NNYLENLEVYDFPRI
+111 NNYLENLDVYDFPRI

-170 ISSLTKED
+170 ISDFTSDDK
-178 QNDLITFI
+178 NDIVTFI

-192 KEITFKTFTIDS
+192 KEINFKNFS
-204 FDFIMNLLIQNSKEN
+204 VSAFDFMMNLLIQNAKED
-219 IKICFDYDN
+219 IKISFEYDN

-240 KKVNERLLIN
+240 KKVNERLLLN
-250 SNITFKINYSDEY
+250 ANITFKINYSEEY
-263 KKNNLFKQLNINF
+263 RRNNLFKQININF

-322 KNEDES
+322 KTEEEN

-335 GEEDLTTTTTT
+335 GDEDLTTTTTT
-346 TSVYDIQYEKV
+346 TTTVYDIQYEKV

-384 QSKDNDYYLKRDYY
+384 QAKDNDYYLRRDYY
-398 QSKNRH
+398 QNKNRH

-433 MFGTLRYV
+433 MFGTLRYA

-458 TPKQNMRFQIFSIYK
+458 TPNENMKFQIFSIYT

-479 YLDVTFPTTDAYQA
+479 YLDITFPTTDAYQA
-493 YINLVKG
+493 YIDLVKG

-506 NVEVNTDDKIL
+506 NIEVTTNDKIL

-523 NGNDNRLVVHAK
+523 NGNDKRLVIHAK
-535 LIKESWWLSF
+535 LIKES
-545 LLIFF
+545 
-550 NNF
+550 

>member
-1 MIKIVFKIYGNSINA
+1 MIKIVFKVNGNCINA
-16 YKLLKDTPKEDLNKT
+16 YKLIKDTPKEDLNKT

-36 KELVFSDIYIKNNL
+36 KELVFSDVYIKNNL
-50 DLVSSFLNVIIIKRK
+50 ELVSSFLNVIIIKRK
-65 INTACV
+65 INTVCIR
-71 KDFELTSVVL
+71 DFELITVIL
-81 DIIKTIPNIT
+81 DIINTIPNIT
-91 NLIIKADEVINYDIF
+91 NLIIKPDESINYDIF
-106 LKLLE
+106 LKLLD
-111 NNYLENLEVYDFPRI
+111 NNYLENLDVYDFPRI

-170 ISSLTKED
+170 ISDFTSDDK
-178 QNDLITFI
+178 NDIVTFI

-192 KEITFKTFTIDS
+192 KEINFKNFS
-204 FDFIMNLLIQNSKEN
+204 VSAFDFMMNLLIQNAKED
-219 IKICFDYDN
+219 IKISFEYDN

-240 KKVNERLLIN
+240 KKVNERLLLN
-250 SNITFKINYSDEY
+250 ANITFKINYSEEY
-263 KKNNLFKQLNINF
+263 RRNNLFKQININF

-322 KNEDES
+322 KTEEEN

-335 GEEDLTTTTTT
+335 GDEDLTKTTTTTT
-346 TSVYDIQYEKV
+346 TVYDIQYEKV

-384 QSKDNDYYLKRDYY
+384 QAKDNDYYLRRDYY
-398 QSKNRH
+398 QNKNRH

-433 MFGTLRYV
+433 MFGTLRYA

-458 TPKQNMRFQIFSIYK
+458 TPNENMKFQIFSIYT

-479 YLDVTFPTTDAYQA
+479 YLDITFPTTDAYQA
-493 YINLVKG
+493 YIDLVKG

-506 NVEVNTDDKIL
+506 NIEVTTNDKIL

-523 NGNDNRLVVHAK
+523 NGNDKRLVIHAK
-535 LIKESWWLSF
+535 LIKES
-545 LLIFF
+545 
-550 NNF
+550 

>member
-1 MIKIVFKIYGNSINA
+1 MIKIVFKVNGNCINA
-16 YKLLKDTPKEDLNKT
+16 YKLIKDTPKEDLNKT

-36 KELVFSDIYIKNNL
+36 KELVFSDVYIKNNL
-50 DLVSSFLNVIIIKRK
+50 ELVSSFLNVIIIKRK
-65 INTACV
+65 INTVCI
-71 KDFELTSVVL
+71 KDFELITIIL
-81 DIIKTIPNIT
+81 DIINTIPNIT
-91 NLIIKADEVINYDIF
+91 SLIIKPDESINYDIF
-106 LKLLE
+106 LKLLD

-158 TYSDIYYKKNII
+158 TYSDIYYKKSII
-170 ISSLTKED
+170 ISDFTSDD
-178 QNDLITFI
+178 QNDIVTFI

-192 KEITFKTFTIDS
+192 KEINFKNFS
-204 FDFIMNLLIQNSKEN
+204 VSAFDFMMNLLIQNAKED
-219 IKICFDYDN
+219 IKISFEYDS

-240 KKVNERLLIN
+240 KKVNERLLLN
-250 SNITFKINYSDEY
+250 ANITFKINYSEEY
-263 KKNNLFKQLNINF
+263 RRNNLFKQININF

-322 KNEDES
+322 KTEEENT
-328 PLDVIEP
+328 LDVIEP
-335 GEEDLTTTTTT
+335 GDEDLTTTTTT
-346 TSVYDIQYEKV
+346 TTTVYDIQYEKV
-357 FSTLQEINK
+357 FTTLQEINK

-384 QSKDNDYYLKRDYY
+384 QAKDNDYYLKRDYY

-433 MFGTLRYV
+433 MFGTLRYA

-458 TPKQNMRFQIFSIYK
+458 TPNENMKFQIFSIYT

-479 YLDVTFPTTDAYQA
+479 YLDITFPTTDAYQA
-493 YINLVKG
+493 YIDLVKG

-506 NVEVNTDDKIL
+506 NIEVTTDDKIL

-523 NGNDNRLVVHAK
+523 NGNDKRLVIHAK
-535 LIKESWWLSF
+535 LIKES
-545 LLIFF
+545 
-550 NNF
+550 

>member
-1 MIKIVFKIYGNSINA
+1 MIKIVFKVNGNCINA
-16 YKLLKDTPKEDLNKT
+16 YKLIKDTPKEDLNKT

-36 KELVFSDIYIKNNL
+36 KELVFSDAYIKNNL
-50 DLVSSFLNVIIIKRK
+50 ELVSSFLNVIIIKRK
-65 INTACV
+65 INTVCIR
-71 KDFELTSVVL
+71 DFELITAIL
-81 DIIKTIPNIT
+81 DIINTIPNIT
-91 NLIIKADEVINYDIF
+91 NLIIKPDESINYDIF
-106 LKLLE
+106 LKLLD

-158 TYSDIYYKKNII
+158 TYSDIYYKKNIV
-170 ISSLTKED
+170 ISDFTSDDK
-178 QNDLITFI
+178 NDIVTFI

-192 KEITFKTFTIDS
+192 KEINFKNFS
-204 FDFIMNLLIQNSKEN
+204 VSAFDFMMNLLIQNAKED
-219 IKICFDYDN
+219 IKISFEYDN

-240 KKVNERLLIN
+240 KKVNERLLLN
-250 SNITFKINYSDEY
+250 ANITFKINYSEEY
-263 KKNNLFKQLNINF
+263 RRNNLFKQININF

-322 KNEDES
+322 KTEEEN

-335 GEEDLTTTTTT
+335 GDEDLTTTTTT
-346 TSVYDIQYEKV
+346 TTTVYDIQYEKV

-384 QSKDNDYYLKRDYY
+384 QAKDNDYYLRRDYY
-398 QSKNRH
+398 QNKNRH

-433 MFGTLRYV
+433 MFGTLRYA

-458 TPKQNMRFQIFSIYK
+458 TPNENMKFQIFSIYT

-479 YLDVTFPTTDAYQA
+479 YLDITFPTTDAYQA
-493 YINLVKG
+493 YIDLVKG

-506 NVEVNTDDKIL
+506 NIEVTTDDKIL

-523 NGNDNRLVVHAK
+523 NGNDKRLVIHAK
-535 LIKESWWLSF
+535 LIKES
-545 LLIFF
+545 
-550 NNF
+550 

>member
-1 MIKIVFKIYGNSINA
+1 MIKIVFKVNGNCINA
-16 YKLLKDTPKEDLNKT
+16 YKLIKDTPKEDLNKT

-36 KELVFSDIYIKNNL
+36 KELVFSDVYIKNNL
-50 DLVSSFLNVIIIKRK
+50 ELVSSFLNVIIIKRK
-65 INTACV
+65 INTVCIR
-71 KDFELTSVVL
+71 DFELITVIL
-81 DIIKTIPNIT
+81 DIINTIPNIT
-91 NLIIKADEVINYDIF
+91 NLIIKPDESINYDIF
-106 LKLLE
+106 LKLLD

-158 TYSDIYYKKNII
+158 TYSDIYYKKNIV
-170 ISSLTKED
+170 ISDFTSDDK
-178 QNDLITFI
+178 NDIVTFI

-192 KEITFKTFTIDS
+192 KEINFKNFS
-204 FDFIMNLLIQNSKEN
+204 VSAFDFMMNLLIQNAKED
-219 IKICFDYDN
+219 IKISFEYDN

-240 KKVNERLLIN
+240 KKVNERLLLN
-250 SNITFKINYSDEY
+250 TNITFKINYSEEY
-263 KKNNLFKQLNINF
+263 RRNNLFKQININF

-322 KNEDES
+322 KTEEEN

-335 GEEDLTTTTTT
+335 GDEDLTTTTTT
-346 TSVYDIQYEKV
+346 TTTVYDIQYEKV

-384 QSKDNDYYLKRDYY
+384 QAKDNDYYLRRDYY
-398 QSKNRH
+398 QNKNRH

-433 MFGTLRYV
+433 MFGTLRYA

-458 TPKQNMRFQIFSIYK
+458 TPNENMKFQIFSIYT

-479 YLDVTFPTTDAYQA
+479 YLDITFPTTDAYQT
-493 YINLVKG
+493 YIDLVKG

-506 NVEVNTDDKIL
+506 NIEVTTDDKIL

-523 NGNDNRLVVHAK
+523 NGNDKRLVIHAK
-535 LIKESWWLSF
+535 LIKES
-545 LLIFF
+545 
-550 NNF
+550 

>member
-1 MIKIVFKIYGNSINA
+1 MIKIVFKVNGNCINA
-16 YKLLKDTPKEDLNKT
+16 YKLIKDTPKEDLNKT

-36 KELVFSDIYIKNNL
+36 KELVFSDVYIKNNL
-50 DLVSSFLNVIIIKRK
+50 ELVSSFLNVIIIKRK
-65 INTACV
+65 INTVCIR
-71 KDFELTSVVL
+71 DFELITVIL
-81 DIIKTIPNIT
+81 DIINTIPNIT
-91 NLIIKADEVINYDIF
+91 NLIIKPDESINYDIF
-106 LKLLE
+106 LKLLD

-158 TYSDIYYKKNII
+158 TYSDIYYKKNIV
-170 ISSLTKED
+170 ISDFT
-178 QNDLITFI
+178 NDDKNDIVTFI

-192 KEITFKTFTIDS
+192 KEINFKNFS
-204 FDFIMNLLIQNSKEN
+204 VSAFDFMMNLLIQNAKED
-219 IKICFDYDN
+219 IKISFEYDN

-240 KKVNERLLIN
+240 KKVNERLLLN
-250 SNITFKINYSDEY
+250 ANITFKINYSEEY
-263 KKNNLFKQLNINF
+263 RRNNLFKQININF

-322 KNEDES
+322 KTEEEN

-335 GEEDLTTTTTT
+335 GDEDLTTTTTT
-346 TSVYDIQYEKV
+346 TTTVYDIQYEKV

-366 DTVGW
+366 DTIGW

-384 QSKDNDYYLKRDYY
+384 QAKDNDYYLRRDYY
-398 QSKNRH
+398 QNKNRH

-433 MFGTLRYV
+433 MFGTLRYA

-458 TPKQNMRFQIFSIYK
+458 TPNENMKFQIFSIYT

-479 YLDVTFPTTDAYQA
+479 YLDITFPTTDAYQS
-493 YINLVKG
+493 YIDLVKG

-506 NVEVNTDDKIL
+506 NIEVTTGDKIL

-523 NGNDNRLVVHAK
+523 NGNDKRLVIHAK
-535 LIKESWWLSF
+535 LIKES
-545 LLIFF
+545 
-550 NNF
+550 

>member
-1 MIKIVFKIYGNSINA
+1 MIKIVFKVNGNCINA

-36 KELVFSDIYIKNNL
+36 KELVFSDVYIKNNL
-50 DLVSSFLNVIIIKRK
+50 ELVSSFLNVIIIKRK
-65 INTACV
+65 INTVCIR
-71 KDFELTSVVL
+71 DFELITIIL
-81 DIIKTIPNIT
+81 DIINTIPNIT
-91 NLIIKADEVINYDIF
+91 NLIIKPDESINYDIF
-106 LKLLE
+106 LKLLD

-158 TYSDIYYKKNII
+158 TYSDIYYKKNIV
-170 ISSLTKED
+170 ISDFTSDDK
-178 QNDLITFI
+178 NDIVTFI

-192 KEITFKTFTIDS
+192 KEINFKNFS
-204 FDFIMNLLIQNSKEN
+204 VSAFDFMMNLLIQNAKED
-219 IKICFDYDN
+219 IKISFEYDN

-240 KKVNERLLIN
+240 KKVNERLLLN
-250 SNITFKINYSDEY
+250 ANITFKINYSEEY
-263 KKNNLFKQLNINF
+263 RRNNLFKQININF

-322 KNEDES
+322 KTEEEN

-335 GEEDLTTTTTT
+335 GDEDLTTTTTT
-346 TSVYDIQYEKV
+346 TTTVYDIQYEKV

-384 QSKDNDYYLKRDYY
+384 QAKDNDYYLRRDYY
-398 QSKNRH
+398 QNKNRH

-433 MFGTLRYV
+433 MFGTLRYA

-458 TPKQNMRFQIFSIYK
+458 TPKENMKFQIFSIYT

-479 YLDVTFPTTDAYQA
+479 YLDITFPTTDAYQS
-493 YINLVKG
+493 YIDLVKG

-506 NVEVNTDDKIL
+506 NIEVTTGDKIL

-523 NGNDNRLVVHAK
+523 NGNDKRLVIHAK
-535 LIKESWWLSF
+535 LIKES
-545 LLIFF
+545 
-550 NNF
+550 

>member
-1 MIKIVFKIYGNSINA
+1 MIKIVFKVNGNCINA
-16 YKLLKDTPKEDLNKT
+16 YKLIKDTPKEDLNKT

-36 KELVFSDIYIKNNL
+36 KELVFSDVYIKNNL
-50 DLVSSFLNVIIIKRK
+50 ELVSSFLNVIIIKRK
-65 INTACV
+65 INTVCIR
-71 KDFELTSVVL
+71 DFELITVIL
-81 DIIKTIPNIT
+81 DIINTIPNIT
-91 NLIIKADEVINYDIF
+91 NLIIKPDESINYDIF
-106 LKLLE
+106 LKLLD

-158 TYSDIYYKKNII
+158 TYSDIYYKKNIV
-170 ISSLTKED
+170 ISDFTSDDK
-178 QNDLITFI
+178 NDIVTFI
-186 KINKYL
+186 KINMYL
-192 KEITFKTFTIDS
+192 KEINFKNFS
-204 FDFIMNLLIQNSKEN
+204 VSAFDFVMNLLIQNAKED
-219 IKICFDYDN
+219 IKISFEYDN

-240 KKVNERLLIN
+240 KKVNERLLLN
-250 SNITFKINYSDEY
+250 ANITFKINYSEEY
-263 KKNNLFKQLNINF
+263 RRNNLFKQININF

-322 KNEDES
+322 KTEEEN

-335 GEEDLTTTTTT
+335 GDEDLTTTTTT
-346 TSVYDIQYEKV
+346 TTTVYDIQYEKV

-384 QSKDNDYYLKRDYY
+384 QAKDNDYYLRRDYY
-398 QSKNRH
+398 QNKNRH

-433 MFGTLRYV
+433 MFGTLRYA

-458 TPKQNMRFQIFSIYK
+458 TPNENMKFQIFSIYT

-479 YLDVTFPTTDAYQA
+479 YLDITFPTTDAYQT
-493 YINLVKG
+493 YIDLVKG

-506 NVEVNTDDKIL
+506 NIEVTTDDKIL

-523 NGNDNRLVVHAK
+523 NGNDKRLVIHAK
-535 LIKESWWLSF
+535 LIKES
-545 LLIFF
+545 
-550 NNF
+550 

>member
-1 MIKIVFKIYGNSINA
+1 MIKIVFKVNGNCINA
-16 YKLLKDTPKEDLNKT
+16 YKLIKDTPKEDLNKT

-36 KELVFSDIYIKNNL
+36 KELVFSDVYIKNNL
-50 DLVSSFLNVIIIKRK
+50 ELVSSFLNVIIIKRK
-65 INTACV
+65 INTVCIR
-71 KDFELTSVVL
+71 DFELITAIL
-81 DIIKTIPNIT
+81 DIINTIPNIT
-91 NLIIKADEVINYDIF
+91 NLIIKPDESINYDIF
-106 LKLLE
+106 LKLLD

-158 TYSDIYYKKNII
+158 TYSDIYYKKNIV
-170 ISSLTKED
+170 ISDFTSDDK
-178 QNDLITFI
+178 NDIVTFI

-192 KEITFKTFTIDS
+192 KEINFKNFS
-204 FDFIMNLLIQNSKEN
+204 VSAFDFMMNLLIQNAKED
-219 IKICFDYDN
+219 IKISFEYDN

-240 KKVNERLLIN
+240 KKVNERLLLN
-250 SNITFKINYSDEY
+250 ANITFKINYSEEY
-263 KKNNLFKQLNINF
+263 RRNNLFKQININF

-322 KNEDES
+322 KTEEEN

-335 GEEDLTTTTTT
+335 GDEDLTTTTTT
-346 TSVYDIQYEKV
+346 TTTVYDIQYEKV

-384 QSKDNDYYLKRDYY
+384 QAKDNDYYLRRDYY
-398 QSKNRH
+398 QNKNRH

-433 MFGTLRYV
+433 MFGTLRYA

-458 TPKQNMRFQIFSIYK
+458 TPNENMKFQIFSIYT

-479 YLDVTFPTTDAYQA
+479 YLDITFPTTDAYQA
-493 YINLVKG
+493 YIDLVKG

-506 NVEVNTDDKIL
+506 NIEVATDDKIL

-523 NGNDNRLVVHAK
+523 NGNDKRLVIHAK
-535 LIKESWWLSF
+535 LIKES
-545 LLIFF
+545 
-550 NNF
+550 

>member
-1 MIKIVFKIYGNSINA
+1 MIKIVFKVNGNCINA
-16 YKLLKDTPKEDLNKT
+16 YKLIKDTPKEDLNKT

-36 KELVFSDIYIKNNL
+36 KELVFSDVYIKNNL
-50 DLVSSFLNVIIIKRK
+50 ELVSSFLNVIIIKRK
-65 INTACV
+65 INTVCIR
-71 KDFELTSVVL
+71 DFELITIIL
-81 DIIKTIPNIT
+81 DIINTIPNIT
-91 NLIIKADEVINYDIF
+91 NLIIKPDESINYDIF
-106 LKLLE
+106 LKLLD

-158 TYSDIYYKKNII
+158 TYSDIYYKKNIV
-170 ISSLTKED
+170 ISDFTSDDK
-178 QNDLITFI
+178 NDIVTFI

-192 KEITFKTFTIDS
+192 KEINFKNFS
-204 FDFIMNLLIQNSKEN
+204 VSAFDFMMNLLIQNAKED
-219 IKICFDYDN
+219 IKISFEYDN

-240 KKVNERLLIN
+240 KKVNERLLLN
-250 SNITFKINYSDEY
+250 ANITFKINYSEEY
-263 KKNNLFKQLNINF
+263 RRNNLFKQININF

-298 NYVDEQ
+298 NYIDEQ

-322 KNEDES
+322 KTEEENS
-328 PLDVIEP
+328 LDVIEP
-335 GEEDLTTTTTT
+335 GDEDLTTTTTT
-346 TSVYDIQYEKV
+346 TTTVYDIQYEKV

-384 QSKDNDYYLKRDYY
+384 QAKDNDYYLKRDYY

-433 MFGTLRYV
+433 MFGTLRYA

-458 TPKQNMRFQIFSIYK
+458 TPNENMKFQIFSIYT

-479 YLDVTFPTTDAYQA
+479 YLDITFPTTDVFQA
-493 YINLVKG
+493 YIDLVKG

-506 NVEVNTDDKIL
+506 NIEVTTDDKIL

-523 NGNDNRLVVHAK
+523 NGNDKRLVIHAK
-535 LIKESWWLSF
+535 LIKES
-545 LLIFF
+545 
-550 NNF
+550 